1 MKGPIQSVE
10 VSYLVQAT
18 EDGARL
24 GEAVTGL
31 FGPLGEALSEELEG
45 HFGNKILRVSY
56 HATGQEAG
64 LAFETLLSK
73 MDQGLKRV
81 LRDELPSHL
90 DERSALYLR
99 LDKQEMVLGHL
110 ALGESDAIR
119 MRFKLEA
126 KGMEAE
132 AMVRECLT

>member
-1 MKGPIQSVE
+1 MRAKSAE
-10 VSYLVQAT
+10 VSFHLHAT
-18 EDGARL
+18 EDGPKVDKALMASLGVQTTSSEPLYGHNGNIIVDMRCALDGPQAESLLLKVLGGLPSTDRARL
-24 GEAVTGL
+24 HAE
-31 FGPLGEALSEELEG
+31 LGQ
-45 HFGNKILRVSY
+45 HF
-56 HATGQEAG
+56 
-64 LAFETLLSK
+64 
-73 MDQGLKRV
+73 
-81 LRDELPSHL
+81 DEKGTFF
-90 DERSALYLR
+90 LR